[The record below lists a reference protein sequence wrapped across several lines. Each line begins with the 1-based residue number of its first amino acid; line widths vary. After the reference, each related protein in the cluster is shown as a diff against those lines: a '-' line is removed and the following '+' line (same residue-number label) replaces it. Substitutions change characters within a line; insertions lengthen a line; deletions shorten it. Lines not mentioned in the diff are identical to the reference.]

1 MFSKTP
7 RSKTDGDWWVAS
19 GPRRIWCR
27 VDTLIGSEIN
37 NLSPKCPDTE
47 RCINHASSIPSC
59 IRISAS
65 CTRARI
71 QFSKNKSRALR
82 ECWRVRNWVA
92 ERGNE
97 VRGIFSW
104 PIKIFISYRL
114 GNSAIIQS
122 PSLLIFP
129 HHLKIHSERICQ
141 AQATVLGRDLVKLRR
156 TFVFCVSLLFVK
168 KIYVLKREFIMLA
181 DAFKK
186 RFLWRLFLCFCV
198 KPLNFVCLFLYIFT
212 PNSDKFAIYIFSIK
226 RVNFYFL

>member
-1 MFSKTP
+1 MHP
-7 RSKTDGDWWVAS
+7 
-19 GPRRIWCR
+19 
-27 VDTLIGSEIN
+27 L
-37 NLSPKCPDTE
+37 
-47 RCINHASSIPSC
+47 SSIPSC

-71 QFSKNKSRALR
+71 QFSKNKSRALN

-122 PSLLIFP
+122 PPLLIFP
-129 HHLKIHSERICQ
+129 HPLKIHSQRICQ
-141 AQATVLGRDLVKLRR
+141 TQATVLDRDLVKLRR

-186 RFLWRLFLCFCV
+186 RFLWHLFLFFVFNILNFRLF
-198 KPLNFVCLFLYIFT
+198 FVCLT
-212 PNSDKFAIYIFSIK
+212 PNSDKLAI
-226 RVNFYFL
+226 